1 MLGRVDTLQLL
12 YSKRVDPIEFSWDR
26 LWAPSIYNFMS
37 EYHIDRLYNIAT
49 SVRYAGDSDKKDD
62 AIREIL
68 YPLGFRRFAAG
79 TNRIVYTY
87 LEDSAFL
94 IKIAIDKVG
103 LKNSPD
109 EFRNQMMLK
118 PFVAKCFEVHPSG
131 VIASFERGLPITNL
145 HEFLSIWD
153 DVFAAIM
160 HMTGKHGVVIEDI
173 GADFFMNWC
182 IRKNFGPILCDY
194 PEVFELDGN
203 KLYCNRPIYPGTKF
217 PVCGEGIDYD
227 AGFNYVVCPRCGKQ
241 YRARE
246 LAAAVK
252 KHDIIMKGEYD
263 MDVMVVRGDEIL
275 VDGRDRGTDTFQ
287 RPVTKKPK
295 KQRSRE
301 VRACIVCGD
310 QVIAG
315 DKSVMYDNVI
325 RPAQMSNTLT
335 VTECREII
343 EETNKAS
350 SKKMIEDYLENKP
363 ELKQQILDI
372 FGEIPDAQTIDAM
385 NIAMSNFITA
395 SSQPTKMLPTNR
407 TPVVL
412 DQMTMYASSMKD
424 KQINPSTLKQQSTK
438 YSSQQVEEPKEQD
451 LHEVHIEFVADNSVI
466 NNPTVQQ
473 AAAERLR
480 QNMFS
485 VDGQPVKKEDKGI
498 SDEESIEKDTIG
510 SDGDSS
516 EGDGDK
522 TDSEGDEKESVGA
535 VPISSDAVEE
545 IGAVPPEEMEI
556 PEWNIVDPNA
566 PKPEEPDYNNINYK
580 PDVDISEKSYT
591 DKEPVGSNMM
601 ADALKGFRMDTPVHE
616 NKPPQFR
623 KRPEVPDNLDNF

>member
-87 LEDSAFL
+87 LEDSVFL

-131 VIASFERGLPITNL
+131 IIASFERGLPITNL

-173 GADFFMNWC
+173 GTDFFMNWC

-252 KHDIIMKGEYD
+252 KHDIVMKGEYD

-335 VTECREII
+335 VAECREII

-350 SKKMIEDYLENKP
+350 SKKMMEDYLEDKP

-385 NIAMSNFITA
+385 NIAMGNFITA
-395 SSQPTKMLPTNR
+395 SSQPTKIVPNADLRATRRSNM
-407 TPVVL
+407 
-412 DQMTMYASSMKD
+412 
-424 KQINPSTLKQQSTK
+424 
-438 YSSQQVEEPKEQD
+438 VEEIAYKPENPVTKPEQD
-451 LHEVHIEFVADNSVI
+451 LHEVHIEFVVGNSVI

-473 AAAERLR
+473 AAEQLC
-480 QNMFS
+480 QNTFS
-485 VDGQPVKKEDKGI
+485 VDNQPVKKEDKGI
-498 SDEESIEKDTIG
+498 SDEESIEEDTTG
-510 SDGDSS
+510 SDGGSS
-516 EGDGDK
+516 EDDGDK
-522 TDSEGDEKESVGA
+522 TDSEGDEKESVGT
-535 VPISSDAVEE
+535 VPTSSDAVEE
-545 IGAVPPEEMEI
+545 IGVVPPEEMET